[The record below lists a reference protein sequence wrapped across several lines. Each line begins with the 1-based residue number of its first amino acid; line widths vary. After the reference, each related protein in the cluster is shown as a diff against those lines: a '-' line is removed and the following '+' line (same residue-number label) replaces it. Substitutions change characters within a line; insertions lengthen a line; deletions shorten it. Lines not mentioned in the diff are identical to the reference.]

1 MAYLIDTNIA
11 IHAGGKTQS
20 VLQKFW
26 EHEGA
31 IAISA
36 LTLVELRRGLYRR
49 SEDRAV
55 RQEQLRLL
63 LEQIPVLPFD
73 KAAADAY
80 GRIVVQCG
88 WVRSR
93 DFDRM
98 IAAHAISMSS
108 VLVTNNEADFR
119 DIPGLKIENWLIG

>member
-1 MAYLIDTNIA
+1 VAYLIDTNIA

-80 GRIVVQCG
+80 GRIIVQCG

-98 IAAHAISMSS
+98 IAAHAISISS

-119 DIPGLKIENWLIG
+119 DIPGLKVENWAVA

>member
-31 IAISA
+31 IVISV
-36 LTLVELRRGLYRR
+36 LTLVELRRGLHRR
-49 SEDRAV
+49 SEDRPV

-63 LEQIPVLPFD
+63 LEQVPVLPFD

-80 GRIVVQCG
+80 GHIIAHCG

-98 IAAHAISMSS
+98 IAAHAISTASI
-108 VLVTNNEADFR
+108 LVTNNEADFL
-119 DIPGLKIENWLIG
+119 DIPGLKIENWATD